1 MEKRNEN
8 SEWRSEA
15 EEYELIS
22 NPTVFHNFRNAF
34 PVDSGNPAIDTSK
47 DEAVRTV
54 DVSKW
59 NFNEISDNVPPQL
72 DVDTDV
78 KDKMIETVQAVT
90 CRTEGNGDKAGSKE
104 VSDICSSSS
113 VDEGLILNISYGT
126 STGGGMVSA
135 EGTINVNGEMVRSEL
150 KSVLAEETVDAGLK
164 EMHADKA
171 KCEEIVKSPLKN
183 TVLRS
188 HLQKRRYFDLPH
200 GNWARCLDNGQDRP
214 APVNCTLQKRVK
226 VRFLSR
232 NHQHIGKH
240 CSQGRYCF
248 VCRGTFHQA
257 HDCPKKQEEN
267 HIICLR
273 CGDSGHDLFS
283 CRSDY
288 SVDDLKKI
296 QCYICKDFGHLSCVK
311 LPDHTSPTEVSC
323 YNCGQSGHL
332 GSDCSKCPKAVR
344 GSKSPALCYRCRE
357 EGHFARMCTLPR
369 KNARRVHAEVRSPGF
384 SSAPPNLGP
393 QSDANESKGE
403 TQESLIINIV
413 Q

>member
-188 HLQKRRYFDLPH
+188 HLKRRYFDLPH

-288 SVDDLKKI
+288 SVDDLKII
-296 QCYICKDFGHLSCVK
+296 QVQQKFPAITAVSLAIWDLIAQSVPKLFGAQNPLLYATGAERKVILHECALSLGRMLGEFMLK
-311 LPDHTSPTEVSC
+311 SDHQGLVLLLLILDLKVMPM
-323 YNCGQSGHL
+323 
-332 GSDCSKCPKAVR
+332 KARAKHKKV
-344 GSKSPALCYRCRE
+344 
-357 EGHFARMCTLPR
+357 
-369 KNARRVHAEVRSPGF
+369 
-384 SSAPPNLGP
+384 
-393 QSDANESKGE
+393 
-403 TQESLIINIV
+403 
-413 Q
+413 